1 MARKVLL
8 SIDMDWFYRELPEWD
23 WGHSESPVF
32 LSEPI
37 WLSRYQM
44 LDVYSECDPMRHA
57 DIPPMFFVNALQK
70 KGFKLTKK
78 TRIGGSWSHSDAYEF
93 FKDSGAKV
101 LFNFDAHHDLFSE
114 DELDCGNWLYH
125 LQRDDKLA
133 EVVWVVP
140 KWSEGLG
147 WYGSPAGPIEV
158 KHWEDLRDEE
168 FEVEAVFIAQS
179 PAWSPP
185 HFDEEFGKLIGA
197 FMAHAKKKK
206 LDYPGKYALRPY
218 PTKREAEHMLES
230 WKELRK
236 KLAAQGAG

>member
-1 MARKVLL
+1 
-8 SIDMDWFYRELPEWD
+8 
-23 WGHSESPVF
+23 
-32 LSEPI
+32 
-37 WLSRYQM
+37 M

-133 EVVWVVP
+133 EVVWVVRNGP
-140 KWSEGLG
+140 RDWAGTGARPGRSRSSTGRISGTRSSRSRPSSLPSLRHGRLPTSTKSS
-147 WYGSPAGPIEV
+147 GS
-158 KHWEDLRDEE
+158 
-168 FEVEAVFIAQS
+168 
-179 PAWSPP
+179 
-185 HFDEEFGKLIGA
+185 
-197 FMAHAKKKK
+197 
-206 LDYPGKYALRPY
+206 
-218 PTKREAEHMLES
+218 
-230 WKELRK
+230 
-236 KLAAQGAG
+236 